1 MATEQEHP
9 QRDEDDTDEPT
20 EEEIERE
27 KHKEQTWKRDE
38 GRDLS
43 DPDRKF

>member
-9 QRDEDDTDEPT
+9 QQDEDDTNEPT

>member
-1 MATEQEHP
+1 MATEQELP
-9 QRDEDDTDEPT
+9 QRDEEDTDEPT

>member
-9 QRDEDDTDEPT
+9 QRDEEDADEPT